1 MINKNNDKLY
11 YEILNILTA
20 IESIND
26 ISEHHDYKKIVE
38 NSYVYNS
45 LNFDNSTRS
54 DINIQKK

>member
-26 ISEHHDYKKIVE
+26 ISEHHDYKK
-38 NSYVYNS
+38 NSRK
-45 LNFDNSTRS
+45 LIRL
-54 DINIQKK
+54 